1 MSMADTAGCLVVPSE
16 TGFEGR
22 DRSEIGCVLGLVPE
36 PKTFLDRY
44 LVTPEGEIYSL
55 TTGERKYTWLNV
67 GRDALYERVQFSING
82 RRKNFY
88 VHRLMA
94 ELYLPG
100 WDPDFIV
107 NHING
112 NTLDNAI
119 WNLELGNQSYNIY
132 EAYWKREVYMRL
144 GKIRTNV
151 LMRVGTVHAVAQNK
165 LMEF

>member
-1 MSMADTAGCLVVPSE
+1 
-16 TGFEGR
+16 
-22 DRSEIGCVLGLVPE
+22 
-36 PKTFLDRY
+36 
-44 LVTPEGEIYSL
+44 
-55 TTGERKYTWLNV
+55 
-67 GRDALYERVQFSING
+67 
-82 RRKNFY
+82 
-88 VHRLMA
+88 MA